1 MPCEAQI
8 GKERPGSCFNV
19 EYATGDHSVAL
30 QVLEQSQCQEADSVQ
45 WVMEDKVMQSIKYTK
60 DHMDGSLTMLEA
72 LVINFFWDMGIT
84 FERVWSQPSAMSLR
98 AWLFG

>member
-1 MPCEAQI
+1 
-8 GKERPGSCFNV
+8 
-19 EYATGDHSVAL
+19 
-30 QVLEQSQCQEADSVQ
+30 
-45 WVMEDKVMQSIKYTK
+45 MEDKVMQSIKYTK

-98 AWLFG
+98 VWLFG